1 MHFKWKLIAL
11 TGMMMQLL
19 TYAYAQQQPSDTGTT
34 MRFSA
39 KDAVSYALANQY
51 AVRTAKLDELKQ
63 LAVNKEVSGLALP
76 QLSASGQF
84 QDNPIIQKQLLD
96 ASNFDPTVPKGTL
109 VPFSFGLKY
118 NAVGTVNLNQTL
130 FDPSVL
136 VALQARKTLEELAR
150 RGVQKSEVDVK
161 AEVYKAYY
169 NVVAADKALGILQE
183 SIARMRKS
191 LDETTQTYKEGLVEK
206 LDVDRLSVQ
215 MNNLVTEE
223 VRLRNLRDVGLAAL
237 KFQMG
242 MPIRQS
248 LELTDTLG
256 TEEIKAVL
264 DQQQGFAYQNRI
276 EYLLLES
283 QKKAN
288 EYNLKRYKLQALPSL
303 SAFGTG
309 GISRQSNQF
318 DYFESELWY
327 GYVSW
332 GLNLSIPI
340 FSGMQRKRKV
350 DQAWIDVKKSE
361 LDLENMRNV
370 IDLDQSQSTINLR
383 NNIRT
388 LESQEENMK
397 LAQEVLRMTNIKYTE
412 GIGSSLEVITAETSL
427 LTAQNNYFTALFDAM
442 VSRIDYLKA
451 YGKL

>member
-19 TYAYAQQQPSDTGTT
+19 TYAYAQQPSDTGNT

-39 KDAVSYALANQY
+39 KEAVSYALANQY
-51 AVRTAKLDELKQ
+51 AVRSAKLDELKQ
-63 LAVNKEVSGLALP
+63 LAINKEVSGLALP
-76 QLSASGQF
+76 QLSASGTYQH
-84 QDNPIIQKQLLD
+84 NPVLQKQFIDVSTFNPD
-96 ASNFDPTVPKGTL
+96 APKGTL
-109 VPFSFGLKY
+109 MAVEFGLPHSMMG
-118 NAVGTVNLNQTL
+118 AVNLNQTL

-169 NVVAADKALGILQE
+169 NVVAADKALAILQE
-183 SIARMRKS
+183 NITRMRKS
-191 LDETTQTYKEGLVEK
+191 LDETKEIYKNGLVEK
-206 LDVDRLSVQ
+206 LDVDRLAVQ
-215 MNNLVTEE
+215 MNNLVTQELS
-223 VRLRNLRDVGLAAL
+223 LRNLRDVGLAAL
-237 KFQMG
+237 KYQMG

-248 LELTDTLG
+248 IELTDTLG

-264 DQQQGFAYQNRI
+264 DQNQGFAYQHRI
-276 EYLLLES
+276 EYQLIES

-288 EYNLKRYKLQALPSL
+288 EYNLKRYRLQALPSL
-303 SAFGTG
+303 SAFGTVG
-309 GISRQSNQF
+309 TSRQTTKF
-318 DYFESELWY
+318 DFLQSQLWY
-327 GYVSW
+327 GYASW
-332 GLNLSIPI
+332 GLTLNVPI
-340 FSGMQRKRKV
+340 FSGMQRRRKA

-361 LDLENMRNV
+361 LDLENMRNT
-370 IDLDQSQSTINLR
+370 IDLDQQNASITLR
-383 NNIRT
+383 NNIKT
-388 LESQEENMK
+388 LESQQENME

-412 GIGSSLEVITAETSL
+412 GVGSSLEVITAETSL

-451 YGKL
+451 FGKL

>member
-39 KDAVSYALANQY
+39 KDAVGYALANQY

-118 NAVGTVNLNQTL
+118 NAVGTVDLKQTL

-169 NVVAADKALGILQE
+169 NVVAADKALAILQE
-183 SIARMRKS
+183 SITRMRKS
-191 LDETTQTYKEGLVEK
+191 LDETKQTYKEGLVEK

-248 LELTDTLG
+248 LELTDTLS
-256 TEEIKAVL
+256 TEEIKSVL
-264 DQQQGFAYQNRI
+264 DQEQGFAYQNRI

-288 EYNLKRYKLQALPSL
+288 EYNLKRYKLQALPTL

-340 FSGMQRKRKV
+340 FNGMQRKRKV

-370 IDLDQSQSTINLR
+370 IDLDQAQFTTTLR
-383 NNIRT
+383 NNIKT
-388 LESQEENMK
+388 LESQEENME
-397 LAQEVLRMTNIKYTE
+397 LAQEVLRMTNVKYTE
-412 GIGSSLEVITAETSL
+412 GVGSSLEVITAETSL